1 MAITDRGRAVPIAWR
16 VLDHPSSRVAYDV
29 YKNVLDKVAELLP
42 WRGNVGLTVD
52 RGFADT
58 LLMAHL
64 ARLSWHW
71 LIRLKGRFGCIVR
84 ESVAAK

>member
-1 MAITDRGRAVPIAWR
+1 MAIIDRGRAVPIAWR

-29 YKNVLDKVAELLP
+29 YKDVLDKVAELLP
-42 WRGNVGLTVD
+42 WRGNVVLTAD